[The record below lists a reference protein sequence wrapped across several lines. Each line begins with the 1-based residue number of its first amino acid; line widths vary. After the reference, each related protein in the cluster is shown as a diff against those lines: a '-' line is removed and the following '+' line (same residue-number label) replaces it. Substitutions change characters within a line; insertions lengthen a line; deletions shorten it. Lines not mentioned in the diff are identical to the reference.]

1 MLLRRIA
8 RVSLPALAAVLS
20 LGWAG
25 AGHAVTSS
33 LVKVPTG
40 FVDDSLLAGFN
51 LPRAF
56 AFLPDGRM
64 LVIEHKTARIR
75 MVMNQSRFATT
86 DPIFTVTGV
95 NSTGY
100 ERGTQ
105 GIAIDP
111 GWPARPYVYV
121 FYNGTDGF
129 NHLVRYTASGQLSN
143 SAAESI
149 TLGSARQII
158 SDIPDVDANHQAGCI
173 RFGPDGKL
181 YVSLGEDE
189 QWCTAQDSTS
199 LRGQFLRLEVNN
211 IPATAG
217 SQPPRALIIPAT
229 GNPLSTP
236 DSNAK
241 LVWAYGFRNPWTF
254 SIDPT
259 NGRIY
264 SADVGEQDEEE
275 LDEVLPGRN
284 YGWPYREGLDTVL
297 PRTTG
302 TASQICP
309 EPGGAGNPANG
320 YTKPIVAYHRDTALH
335 SMFSLGFYRAV
346 PGGTANWPAQ
356 YRGTTFWGDFY
367 FGQIHLLTGG
377 TGAWAESAP
386 VPGQPGAYWGTGF
399 RAMVDAAVG
408 TDGSLY
414 WLQNINTP
422 ALTGTVGVLH
432 RIRYTGATVDVP
444 VELPAASRLA
454 CAPNPVR
461 GAAELAFRMP
471 QAAQAKISVF
481 DVTGRRLAT
490 IFDGLAPAGETRVTW
505 DAGTTAP
512 GLYFAKLES
521 GSRIDS
527 ERILLLK

>member
-1 MLLRRIA
+1 MLLRRSVLVA
-8 RVSLPALAAVLS
+8 AAFLACVFA
-20 LGWAG
+20 AHT
-25 AGHAVTSS
+25 AHAVTSA

-40 FVDDSLLAGFN
+40 FVDDSLVAGLA

-56 AFLPDGRM
+56 TFLPDGRM

-75 MVMNQSRFATT
+75 MIVGQNHIATT
-86 DPIFTVTGV
+86 DPILTVAGV
-95 NSTGY
+95 NTTGY

-105 GIAIDP
+105 GIAVDP

-143 SAAESI
+143 AAAESI
-149 TLGSARQII
+149 TLGSLRQII
-158 SDIPDVDANHQAGCI
+158 SDIPDVDPNHQAGCI

-181 YVSLGEDE
+181 FVSLGEDE

-199 LRGQFLRLEVNN
+199 LRGQFLRIDVNN
-211 IPATAG
+211 VPATAG
-217 SQPPRALIIPAT
+217 AQPPRALIIPAS

-302 TASQICP
+302 TPSQICP

-320 YTKPIVAYHRDTALH
+320 YTDPIVAYHRDLALH
-335 SMFSLGFYRAV
+335 SIFSLGFYRAV
-346 PGGTANWPAQ
+346 QGAAANWPAA
-356 YRGTTFWGDFY
+356 YRGTTFWGDY
-367 FGQIHLLTGG
+367 YYGQLHLLTGG
-377 TGAWAESAP
+377 TGNWHESPA

-408 TDGSLY
+408 PDGSLY
-414 WLQNINTP
+414 WLQQINTTN
-422 ALTGTVGVLH
+422 LTGTVGVLH
-432 RIRYTGATVDVP
+432 RIRYTGATTDVP
-444 VELPAASRLA
+444 VEVPLASRLR

-461 GAAELAFRMP
+461 GTGELAFRLT
-471 QAAQAKISVF
+471 QAGAVKIALY
-481 DVTGRRLAT
+481 DVNGRRVTSLY
-490 IFDGLAPAGETRVTW
+490 DGHAPAGETRVPLEV
-505 DAGTTAP
+505 ASVAP
-512 GLYFAKLES
+512 GLYFAKLSAAGRE
-521 GSRIDS
+521 DS
-527 ERILLLK
+527 ERVLVLR